1 MKVVHGAGEV
11 PPRDGRLVADVQI
24 KYPWAWMATFL
35 LILPGAGLML
45 SPDAGRRTL
54 GIVLMLVPVVLTSI
68 LLLVFYLKTRSEES

>member
-1 MKVVHGAGEV
+1 
-11 PPRDGRLVADVQI
+11 
-24 KYPWAWMATFL
+24 MATFL